1 MKSRIQFDWV
11 SHTEAMK
18 LLNLRYDTFTKV
30 ITEHKL
36 TVSAL
41 SPKKLFVR
49 VEELNQLL
57 ESKIIINNK

>member
-30 ITEHKL
+30 ITENRM

-41 SPKKLFVR
+41 SPKKLFIKVS
-49 VEELNQLL
+49 ELNQLL
-57 ESKIIINNK
+57 ENNIFINQK

>member
-1 MKSRIQFDWV
+1 MKSQIKFEWV

-30 ITEHKL
+30 ITENRM

-41 SPKKLFVR
+41 SPKKLFLKVS
-49 VEELNQLL
+49 ELNQLL
-57 ESKIIINNK
+57 ENNIIINHK